1 MDASTID
8 QADLDR
14 LTDKDKQDLRQF
26 IQNEQQRTRIQARMR
41 PPLPSTPPRPPAQS
55 HDLTETCFKKC
66 VTGSFKNGKLDK
78 GEEACLTNCVDRFMD
93 NPFDAN
99 KCHNP
104 LQFFTWYPQTLP
116 NHCNSPLS
124 RRHLDKGQ
132 LGGSDVKGID
142 VSSQTGVSLLL
153 AIRTVIAC

>member
-41 PPLPSTPPRPPAQS
+41 PNPPPLRHPPSAVVEPELTRLFPRTES

-66 VTGSFKNGKLDK
+66 VTGSFKNGQLDK
-78 GEEACLTNCVDRFMD
+78 GEQACLTNCVDRFMD
-93 NPFDAN
+93 VSMLAV
-99 KCHNP
+99 KH
-104 LQFFTWYPQTLP
+104 LQSMRQ
-116 NHCNSPLS
+116 
-124 RRHLDKGQ
+124 G
-132 LGGSDVKGID
+132 
-142 VSSQTGVSLLL
+142 
-153 AIRTVIAC
+153 

>member
-41 PPLPSTPPRPPAQS
+41 AAPPAHVFCCPELINPLWTES

-66 VTGSFKNGKLDK
+66 ATGSFKNGKLDK
-78 GEEACLTNCVDRFMD
+78 GEETCLTNCVGRFMD
-93 NPFDAN
+93 VSMLAV
-99 KCHNP
+99 KH
-104 LQFFTWYPQTLP
+104 LQSMRQ
-116 NHCNSPLS
+116 
-124 RRHLDKGQ
+124 G
-132 LGGSDVKGID
+132 
-142 VSSQTGVSLLL
+142 
-153 AIRTVIAC
+153 

>member
-41 PPLPSTPPRPPAQS
+41 PTLPPPPPPLPVLCVLMLLPRANHNPLSRTES

-78 GEEACLTNCVDRFMD
+78 GEETCLANCVDRFMD
-93 NPFDAN
+93 VSVLAV
-99 KCHNP
+99 KH
-104 LQFFTWYPQTLP
+104 LQSMRQ
-116 NHCNSPLS
+116 
-124 RRHLDKGQ
+124 G
-132 LGGSDVKGID
+132 
-142 VSSQTGVSLLL
+142 
-153 AIRTVIAC
+153 